1 MKFQIYPP
9 LNFQIQ
15 IKGVQKMTCIR
26 MKPVN
31 IILKGTL
38 TKSYL
43 PKTGEKEVVSL

>member
-1 MKFQIYPP
+1 MGRIHDLRKLGIY
-9 LNFQIQ
+9 LRS
-15 IKGVQKMTCIR
+15 IR